1 MSDDTAVESA
11 IKLVEE
17 NNTAFNAVNDFN
29 PDTLFSEPFVFCR
42 LEFCRL
48 SPALFKF
55 DKDEYSSFD
64 EKSVGGTIASDPL
77 TFAA

>member
-1 MSDDTAVESA
+1 MESA

-17 NNTAFNAVNDFN
+17 SNTAFNAVNDFD
-29 PDTLFSEPFVFCR
+29 PDALLSESLVFCR

-48 SPALFKF
+48 PPALFKF

-64 EKSVGGTIASDPL
+64 EKSVRGTIAPDPL